1 MASDGRIWFNT
12 KLDNSQIEKDL
23 KNLERKIKRSQEEIA
38 TTEGKKLPLV
48 KQAEDLGA
56 KLDAAKAKAAQL
68 KAEMESITLAETS
81 ADPMAAIE
89 ASARKT
95 DAAAELKASEKE
107 VQTLQ
112 NQWDSVNNKIDDY
125 DRKIKQATTDIS
137 RATQKTAELNAQL
150 AKPSQIKMAQAME
163 KVDKSASRFGRRL
176 WEIGKPALVF
186 NLISAG
192 LRGMVSY
199 MGTALKSNSQ
209 YTAQLAQL
217 KGAWLTAFQ
226 PIYDFVLPGLLAIM
240 RVLTTIG
247 NALAAVLS
255 FFSGKTAT
263 QSAKNAQ
270 ALNKQAGAIGGVG
283 KAAEKAKKQLMG
295 FDEINRLEDTS
306 TDTGGG
312 GGGGGGAGT
321 IAPDFSGIT
330 DMEEELTQILGL
342 VAAIAAGLLT
352 WKIASMFTDSLAIA
366 AGLGIAVGG
375 AMLLAFN
382 WADAFANGID
392 WDNLS
397 GMLLGIAALAGGLA
411 IAFGATGAA
420 IGLLIGG
427 IALVVLALHEW
438 ITTGELSNE
447 ACIAL
452 VAGIMAIGGAIALFM
467 GPSGWIALLVAAVV
481 AFVVA
486 AATKG
491 DEIKAIFANVVQ
503 WFKDTFLRDW
513 TQVFGDDLGSILNGF
528 FQVCADILD
537 GLEQMFGGLVDFI
550 QNAFAGNW
558 SEAWA
563 SLVNAARG
571 AVNGIIAAV
580 NGMIRVVTA
589 GINELFRLLSLNIE
603 LPGGGSIGWNLPQFT
618 APQIPY
624 LAQGAVLPANKPFL
638 AMVGDQ
644 RNGTNIEAP
653 LETIKQALAEVMAQY
668 GGGDVNITFTG
679 ELAALAR
686 VLAPVISKAQRD
698 NDRGR
703 GR

>member
-1 MASDGRIWFNT
+1 MASDGRLWFNT

-23 KNLERKIKRSQEEIA
+23 KDLERKIKRSQEEIA

-68 KAEMESITLAETS
+68 KAEMESIKLAETG

-176 WEIGKPALVF
+176 WEIGKSALVF

-306 TDTGGG
+306 TDTGSGG

-411 IAFGATGAA
+411 IAFGSVGAA
-420 IGLLIGG
+420 VGLLVGG
-427 IALVVLALHEW
+427 IALIVLALYEW
-438 ITTGELSNE
+438 IKTGELSNE
-447 ACIAL
+447 ACAAL
-452 VAGIMAIGGAIALFM
+452 VVGIMAIGGAIALFT
-467 GPSGWIALLVAAVV
+467 GNWIPLLVAGIASAVV
-481 AFVVA
+481 LIAKNWDTLKEHALHIWETIQDYFA
-486 AATKG
+486 RTFADGFIHGLATMVE
-491 DEIKAIFANVVQ
+491 DAVMMLWN
-503 WFKDTFLRDW
+503 
-513 TQVFGDDLGSILNGF
+513 F
-528 FQVCADILD
+528 F
-537 GLEQMFGGLVDFI
+537 VDFI
-550 QNAFAGNW
+550 N
-558 SEAWA
+558 S
-563 SLVNAARG
+563 
-571 AVNGIIAAV
+571 IIDRW
-580 NGMIRVVTA
+580 NSIW
-589 GINELFRLLSLNIE
+589 
-603 LPGGGSIGWNLPQFT
+603 GGGGPDQPKGGPDPASIPPT
-618 APQIPY
+618 KPRSIPA
-624 LAQGAVLPANKPFL
+624 LASGAVLPANKPFL

-668 GGGDVNITFTG
+668 GGGDINITFTG
-679 ELAALAR
+679 ELAALGR
-686 VLAPVISKAQRD
+686 VLAPVVSKAQRD

>member
-1 MASDGRIWFNT
+1 MPDGKLVFST
-12 KLDNSQIEKDL
+12 KIDNSDVPKDL
-23 KNLERKIKRSQEEIA
+23 KNLERQIKNSQESISKMQNA
-38 TTEGKKLPLV
+38 KLPLV
-48 KQAEDLGA
+48 KQAETLGT
-56 KLDAAKAKAAQL
+56 KLDTAKYKAAQL
-68 KAEMESITLAETS
+68 KAEMESIKLAESGT
-81 ADPMAAIE
+81 DPLAAME
-89 ASARKT
+89 ASARKA

-112 NQWDSVNNKIDDY
+112 KQWDSVNDKVDAYDLKIQ
-125 DRKIKQATTDIS
+125 KANADITRS
-137 RATQKTAELNAQL
+137 TQKTAELNAQL

-176 WEIGKPALVF
+176 WEIGKSALVF
-186 NLISAG
+186 NLISTG

-306 TDTGGG
+306 TDAGG
-312 GGGGGGAGT
+312 GGGGGGAGA

-447 ACIAL
+447 ACVAL
-452 VAGIMAIGGAIALFM
+452 VAGIMAIGGALALFT
-467 GPSGWIALLVAAVV
+467 GSWIPLLLAAVV

-491 DEIKAIFANVVQ
+491 EEIKAIFAKVVQ

-513 TQVFGDDLGSILNGF
+513 TQVFGDDLGSIVNGF

-644 RNGTNIEAP
+644 RNGTNVEAP

-679 ELAALAR
+679 ELAALGR
-686 VLAPVISKAQRD
+686 LLAPVISKAQRD